1 MYKRQLYLD
10 LGNISE
16 DILRDGRKAFENGLP
31 KDAQDAAAPFDPTA
45 WGVVPTTQNVVNA
58 FALLESNSNQYQDV
72 GMDGLPSKPEVT
84 NPLQG
89 TEQQFFS
96 SYVNSVAS
104 AVSDPDALSR
114 IQADP
119 SNDDYQFFRGTSLDN
134 QQASILDRY
143 KRFNNPEGNSVTD
156 EDSPEDYPTQQTVI
170 PTTEDINL
178 DQNLAEGESYFH
190 YALSLIHI

>member
-1 MYKRQLYLD
+1 MC
-10 LGNISE
+10 I
-16 DILRDGRKAFENGLP
+16 RD
-31 KDAQDAAAPFDPTA
+31 
-45 WGVVPTTQNVVNA
+45 
-58 FALLESNSNQYQDV
+58 S
-72 GMDGLPSKPEVT
+72 
-84 NPLQG
+84 
-89 TEQQFFS
+89 
-96 SYVNSVAS
+96 
-104 AVSDPDALSR
+104 

-190 YALSLIHI
+190 YALPLRPQDMVVGRNFITDRIEACLLYTSDAADERSSVDLGGRRIIKKKKMIKQCKTTTR